1 MSYGRIRR
9 GPMAA
14 DHFTQIRNAL
24 FRDPCLSAKAKGIFG
39 LISTHREG
47 WGVTPESIAA
57 CMADGVSG
65 IKSGLQELERFGYLV
80 RDQPRRPNGTMGPIQ
95 YYITDQP
102 SSEPVVENH
111 SPGATCENVVSQLPE
126 QHLRRSEPVVDFP
139 LAVEP
144 LAADRPH
151 KKTSSKKISEKN
163 TPTPLRP
170 SMSEDAEAVAGAPTG
185 GGGGGDA
192 PQQQEQNPRAVA
204 FVDSLPY
211 RGRLPGRR
219 QREHL
224 IERVAEALADGWPEW
239 KLRQQLVS
247 ETDSAKSL
255 SAVYR
260 HRLAPENLPMAPVL
274 SESADG
280 VPEQRPG
287 PVSRPKCPECHRP
300 LRNATESKLCRD
312 CREEASA

>member
-14 DHFTQIRNAL
+14 DQFTQIRNAL

-47 WGVTPESIAA
+47 WGITPESIAA
-57 CMADGVSG
+57 CMADGVSA

-80 RDQPRRPNGTMGPIQ
+80 RDQPRRPNGTVGPIQ

-102 SSEPVVENH
+102 SSEPVVENR
-111 SPGATCENVVSQLPE
+111 PPDVTCENVVQGLPE
-126 QHLRRSEPVVDFP
+126 SHLRRSGPVVDFP
-139 LAVEP
+139 LAVDP
-144 LAADRPH
+144 RAADRPH
-151 KKTSSKKISEKN
+151 KKTTSNQTSGEN
-163 TPTPLRP
+163 TTSPLRSLMP
-170 SMSEDAEAVAGAPTG
+170 DGERAELGSPKG

-192 PQQQEQNPRAVA
+192 SRQQEQDLRAAA

-211 RGRLPGRR
+211 RGRLPGPK
-219 QREHL
+219 QRMHL
-224 IERVAEALADGWPEW
+224 IGRVSEALAAGWPEW
-239 KLRQQLVS
+239 RLKQQLVS

-260 HRLAPENLPMAPVL
+260 HRLAPENLPAAPLL
-274 SESADG
+274 SEAAGSF
-280 VPEQRPG
+280 PEQRPG
-287 PVSRPKCPECHRP
+287 SVSKPKCPECHRP

-312 CREEASA
+312 CREDASA